1 MPIEERLRRLIMS
14 RFPTVK
20 DFAAEA
26 EIPYTTLLSVFK
38 RGIDNTGITNIQKL
52 CKTLGITMEGLCE
65 GRIEYTRPEQSKETT
80 FRAHQN
86 ALFLALLDGGVD
98 LDGMKI
104 TQEEAL
110 LVDDC
115 LTATVEILRRRRE
128 REARS

>member
-1 MPIEERLRRLIMS
+1 MTIEERLRGLIVS
-14 RFPTVK
+14 RYPTVK

-26 EIPYTTLLSVFK
+26 GIKYTTLLAVLQ
-38 RGIDNTGITNIQKL
+38 RGIENSGASSLIKICDA
-52 CKTLGITMEGLCE
+52 LGITLDGLAA
-65 GRIEYTRPEQSKETT
+65 GRIEYRDKKKNNETT

-115 LTATVEILRRRRE
+115 LTAAVEILRRRRD